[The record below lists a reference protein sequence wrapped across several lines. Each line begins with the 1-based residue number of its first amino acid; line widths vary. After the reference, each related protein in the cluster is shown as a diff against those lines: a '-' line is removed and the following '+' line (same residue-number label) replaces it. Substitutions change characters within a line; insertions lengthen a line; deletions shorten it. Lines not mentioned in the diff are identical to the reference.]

1 MRPSDGAAPPL
12 RPCAPP
18 RTARSTRYITVHT
31 TEAMNSR
38 KFPSEARRAFPAA
51 KCPSQQ
57 PSHVLVVDATCP
69 GWASTCSVLS
79 EALENV
85 LCLACGLAGPCR
97 MPLLSLYVVQPQQE
111 CLLPFTISWRE
122 DWPWNRYRKLPN
134 EQKITDGDPILSCP
148 LNPVLQQVKE
158 NFARV
163 QACISEL
170 RSLPA
175 EGCFPQGV
183 NGVLQAVQDGLQQ
196 FKQYSRHTAAGGS
209 TNSSVEITIL
219 TSQPSRDM
227 VKQLEKKLQDID
239 LVSLRRIQVIEVV
252 KRDFLQPEDVE
263 QCVPAEEPSSDM
275 AILGMDIEVQT
286 VEDNVISLEML
297 FKTWLHDHG
306 TEREQLHLL
315 LPSGG
320 FGHSA
325 APKNTLMCLKCDL
338 QERLLDPALLLG
350 TSDGPGR
357 AADAS
362 SPWHVTAWPSPAL
375 HKLRVLKALKSEGV
389 CESVLYGLPFI
400 IKPTSCWQL
409 DWDELETN
417 QHSFHA
423 LCHSLLKRKWML
435 LARQEPQNVG
445 PNWNVV
451 VHPYYVIVPS
461 DSATLLVKAVAIRE
475 LLLPSAFPALLAEHP
490 ERVRGP
496 IESALNNLEVEVAYN
511 PLHLKSNLYKHLK
524 SSLYKPPHRQQPQPR
539 EQRPERHQPRQPQS
553 RAKAAVAP
561 LLMAPSPLQTSR
573 PAAAAA
579 RRGSCEGSLL
589 PKEYEEFL
597 Q

>member
-1 MRPSDGAAPPL
+1 
-12 RPCAPP
+12 
-18 RTARSTRYITVHT
+18 
-31 TEAMNSR
+31 
-38 KFPSEARRAFPAA
+38 
-51 KCPSQQ
+51 
-57 PSHVLVVDATCP
+57 
-69 GWASTCSVLS
+69 
-79 EALENV
+79 
-85 LCLACGLAGPCR
+85 
-97 MPLLSLYVVQPQQE
+97 
-111 CLLPFTISWRE
+111 
-122 DWPWNRYRKLPN
+122 
-134 EQKITDGDPILSCP
+134 
-148 LNPVLQQVKE
+148 
-158 NFARV
+158 
-163 QACISEL
+163 
-170 RSLPA
+170 
-175 EGCFPQGV
+175 
-183 NGVLQAVQDGLQQ
+183 
-196 FKQYSRHTAAGGS
+196 
-209 TNSSVEITIL
+209 
-219 TSQPSRDM
+219 M
-227 VKQLEKKLQDID
+227 VKQLEKKLQDVD
-239 LVSLRRIQVIEVV
+239 LVSLRRIQVIEVL
-252 KRDFLQPEDVE
+252 KRDFLEPEDVE
-263 QCVPAEEPSSDM
+263 QCVPAEEPSTDM

-320 FGHSA
+320 FGHA
-325 APKNTLMCLKCDL
+325 AVPKNTLSISFSLPSAPLQRDPESLSLKKLPRIVQGAPSLPFREPVCLKCDL
-338 QERLLDPALLLG
+338 QERLLDPALLSG
-350 TSDGPGR
+350 TPDGPGR
-357 AADAS
+357 AADPS
-362 SPWHVTAWPSPAL
+362 SPWHVAAWPSTAL

-423 LCHSLLKRKWML
+423 LCHSLLRRKWML
-435 LARQEPQNVG
+435 LARREPQNTG

-451 VHPYYVIVPS
+451 VHPYYVVVPS

-539 EQRPERHQPRQPQS
+539 EQRLERHQPRQPQS

-561 LLMAPSPLQTSR
+561 LLMAPSPLQTFR
-573 PAAAAA
+573 PAAAA

-589 PKEYEEFL
+589 RKEFEEFL